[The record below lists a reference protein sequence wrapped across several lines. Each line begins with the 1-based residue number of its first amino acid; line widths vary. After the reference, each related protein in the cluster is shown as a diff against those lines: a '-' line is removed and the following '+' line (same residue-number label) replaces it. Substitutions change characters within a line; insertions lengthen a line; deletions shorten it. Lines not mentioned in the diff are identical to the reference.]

1 MDPANIYRLLHRTGY
16 FLDGRGAAGPPR
28 HAQSG
33 GSDGYPGTASHHRLL
48 LSGPQPV
55 FLPLYRLFANHNW
68 SRYVIAGVAVLAIVV
83 LVCYLLLYGNELRFQ
98 GLMLKL
104 GTSFLAEK
112 WTVFLFIPLFLLF
125 SAGLVALIFFQQVA
139 FSLRWSRNN
148 NLFDLSNPGV
158 FGILN
163 IIELLWGVR
172 FLKDACIFGPR

>member
-1 MDPANIYRLLHRTGY
+1 M
-16 FLDGRGAAGPPR
+16 
-28 HAQSG
+28 
-33 GSDGYPGTASHHRLL
+33 
-48 LSGPQPV
+48 
-55 FLPLYRLFANHNW
+55 
-68 SRYVIAGVAVLAIVV
+68 IAGVAVLAIVV

>member
-1 MDPANIYRLLHRTGY
+1 M
-16 FLDGRGAAGPPR
+16 
-28 HAQSG
+28 
-33 GSDGYPGTASHHRLL
+33 
-48 LSGPQPV
+48 
-55 FLPLYRLFANHNW
+55 
-68 SRYVIAGVAVLAIVV
+68 AIVV
-83 LVCYLLLYGNELRFQ
+83 LVFYLLLYGNELRFQ

-148 NLFDLSNPGV
+148 NIFDLSNPGV

-163 IIELLWGVR
+163 IIELVWGVR
-172 FLKDACIFGPR
+172 FLKDACTLGLRQSYTWYRGRRWTGIGAGSTRSRAVPASTTA